1 MNAGAELD
9 GRVCLVTGGARGIGS
24 AIAEALAIAGARVAI
39 VDLAHSG
46 EEVADRIARSGG
58 EAIFVCADVSSVEG
72 AELAV
77 EETLRAFGR
86 LDSLV
91 NNAGILRLADSFEDT
106 PDDQVDD
113 MLRVNFLSVFRTSRA
128 ALPALESSGRGSIVN
143 IASMVGHRIGMPSH
157 AVYGASKA
165 AVVGLSMTMAIEL
178 APRSVRVNCVAP
190 GVVATDLY
198 VEQFLKSNPR
208 EALDA
213 GSERTLAAIPIGS
226 YASPQQIA
234 DVVGFLVGGRS
245 DYVTGQTI
253 LVDGGYTGI

>member
-1 MNAGAELD
+1 VNAGAELD

-39 VDLAHSG
+39 VDLAPSG

-128 ALPALESSGRGSIVN
+128 ALPALASSVN